1 MTPNKPSHLITAVC
15 VAAAPVAAWAHP
27 GLHAEA
33 VTAAF
38 AHPFLGL
45 DHLLA
50 MVAVGAWAAAG
61 TRGAAWAPLAFV
73 TAALLGTLAGA
84 AGIPV
89 PALEV
94 LLGLSVAGGG
104 LVLLQR
110 RSWSARPLVFAACVL
125 GALHGNAHGLEVAGA
140 NSLGALG
147 ALAAGTALLHV
158 LGYATARGLGRV
170 GPQALRL
177 AGAALALIG
186 GALAIA

>member
-1 MTPNKPSHLITAVC
+1 MTLNKFHALISVAC
-15 VAAAPVAAWAHP
+15 VAAVPAAWAHP
-27 GLHAEA
+27 GLHADA
-33 VTAAF
+33 VATAF
-38 AHPFLGL
+38 AHPFSGL

-50 MVAVGAWAAAG
+50 MLAVGAWAAAG

-73 TAALLGTLAGA
+73 AAALFGTLAGA
-84 AGIPV
+84 AGFHV

-104 LVLLQR
+104 FVLLQR
-110 RSWSARPLVFAACVL
+110 RSWSTQPLLFAACAL
-125 GALHGNAHGLEVAGA
+125 GALHGNAHGLEVMGA
-140 NSLGALG
+140 NSWAALG
-147 ALAAGTALLHV
+147 AFAAGTALLHA
-158 LGYATARGLGRV
+158 LGYTTARGLGRV

>member
-1 MTPNKPSHLITAVC
+1 MTPNKPTQLLTAVC

-38 AHPFLGL
+38 AHPFSGL

-50 MVAVGAWAAAG
+50 MFAVGAWAAAG

-84 AGIPV
+84 AGFHV

-104 LVLLQR
+104 FVLLQR
-110 RSWSARPLVFAACVL
+110 RSWSARLLVVAACVL
-125 GALHGNAHGLEVAGA
+125 GVLHGNAHGLEVMSA
-140 NSLGALG
+140 NSVAALG
-147 ALAAGTALLHV
+147 AFAAGTALLHA